1 MVQMQSR
8 TVERRMQVHKFNDSA
23 RNSRELGMLD
33 GCMHLIL
40 QSLVL
45 YYLHAQIFSML
56 LVVLLLVHIKSNQM
70 YPACHSTC
78 SYYYYDYYD
87 DSSY

>member
-45 YYLHAQIFSML
+45 YYLHAQIFSMCCYL
-56 LVVLLLVHIKSNQM
+56 RYKM
-70 YPACHSTC
+70 YPACYSAATTTTTTTTPTTKLR
-78 SYYYYDYYD
+78 
-87 DSSY
+87 